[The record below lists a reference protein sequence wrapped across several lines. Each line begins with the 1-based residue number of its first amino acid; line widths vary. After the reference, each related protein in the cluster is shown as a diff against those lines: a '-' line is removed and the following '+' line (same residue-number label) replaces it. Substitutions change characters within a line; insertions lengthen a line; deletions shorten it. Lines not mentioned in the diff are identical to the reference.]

1 MNEPSPFLTKRA
13 RAIEGRRSICER
25 GVVHA
30 DGDEHSDRP
39 HESLPNMTVASV
51 RPRGLR
57 FLANVATFMGM
68 NRVVQLVR
76 TDAIS

>member
-1 MNEPSPFLTKRA
+1 
-13 RAIEGRRSICER
+13 
-25 GVVHA
+25 
-30 DGDEHSDRP
+30 
-39 HESLPNMTVASV
+39 MTVASV